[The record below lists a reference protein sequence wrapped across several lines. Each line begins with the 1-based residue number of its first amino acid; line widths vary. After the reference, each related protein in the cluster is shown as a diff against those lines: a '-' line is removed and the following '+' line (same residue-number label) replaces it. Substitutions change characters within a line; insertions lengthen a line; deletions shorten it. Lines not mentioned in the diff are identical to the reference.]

1 MQFISNYWN
10 EKSDEWLAQ
19 KLGVT
24 KEAVERKRQA
34 MGLKRERK
42 PCAGGRR
49 SDSWPEIEL
58 EYLKMGYGRVHT
70 HRMAEAL
77 GRIEQTVRTRARKLG
92 LSGSGMWIRDPCE
105 VGMTEEEYKEFLA
118 LEREVKRRRNNG

>member
-10 EKSDEWLAQ
+10 EKPDEWLAQ

-34 MGLKRERK
+34 MGLKWERK
-42 PCAGGRR
+42 PRAGGRR
-49 SDSWPEIEL
+49 SDSWPEIEI
-58 EYLKMGYGRVHT
+58 EYLKKGYGRVHT
-70 HRMAEAL
+70 HRMAQAL
-77 GRIEQTVRTRARKLG
+77 GRLDKTVRTRALRLG
-92 LSGSGMWIRDPCE
+92 LSGSGMWIRDPYE

-118 LEREVKRRRNNG
+118 LEREIKRRRNNG

>member
-24 KEAVERKRQA
+24 KEAVERKR
-34 MGLKRERK
+34 K
-42 PCAGGRR
+42 PRADGRR
-49 SDSWPEIEL
+49 SDSWPEIEIK
-58 EYLKMGYGRVHT
+58 YLKMEYGRVHT

-77 GRIEQTVRTRARKLG
+77 GRLDKTVRTRALRLG